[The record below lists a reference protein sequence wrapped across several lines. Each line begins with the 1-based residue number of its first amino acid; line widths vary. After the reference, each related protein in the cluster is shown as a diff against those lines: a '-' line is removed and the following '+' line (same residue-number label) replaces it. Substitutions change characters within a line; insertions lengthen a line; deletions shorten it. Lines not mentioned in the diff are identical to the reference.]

1 MKPKRESESNQYR
14 WIMLGLFWL
23 IYFSFGMIRS
33 SIYPLITP
41 ITQDLELSNAQIGTI
56 LGIFMLVYIFLSL
69 PIGLIIDRIGIR
81 KSLLTGIAV
90 LSLSGILRSYAS
102 NYVTMLLSVG
112 LMGLAGPTIS
122 VGVPKAIATWF
133 KGEERGTAN
142 GIYAT
147 GMFIGSA
154 TATAITTSIIWPY
167 LGSWRSTLGVY
178 GVFGFLAT
186 VIWIFF
192 GKEAGSTQ
200 LSGGFSEIIQALKRI
215 VNVREVWLLIAIS
228 FCYMLSIYGLQS
240 WLPKLLELKEVDVAL
255 AGVLASISSWFGLI
269 GSNALPI
276 LGRRISRK
284 YAIILSI
291 LIQGISIYVLG
302 TSLGIVLI
310 FTLILYGVFSAG
322 LPPLTFLTLMEVPEV
337 GSEYMGVATG
347 LLFSIMS
354 VGGFLGPYLVGY
366 LLDMTGSTYW
376 GIVLLS
382 VIMELSLIVA
392 FMLKK

>member
-1 MKPKRESESNQYR
+1 MKPESSQYK
-14 WIMLGLFWL
+14 WIMLGMFWL

-41 ITQDLELSNAQIGTI
+41 ITQDLGLTNSQIGTI

-81 KSLLTGIAV
+81 KSLLAGITV

-102 NYVTMLLSVG
+102 NYMTMLLSVG
-112 LMGLAGPTIS
+112 LMGLAGPTVSI
-122 VGVPKAIATWF
+122 GVPKAIATWF
-133 KGEERGTAN
+133 QGEDRGTAN
-142 GIYAT
+142 GIYVT

-154 TATAITTSIIWPY
+154 TATAITTSIILPY

-178 GVFGFLAT
+178 GVFGFLAS
-186 VIWIFF
+186 VIWIMF
-192 GKEAGSTQ
+192 GKEASQTQ
-200 LSGGFSEIIQALKRI
+200 SSGDFSEIVQALKRI
-215 VNVREVWLLIAIS
+215 IKIKEVWLLIAIS
-228 FCYMLSIYGLQS
+228 FSYMLSIYGLQS
-240 WLPKLLELKEVDVAL
+240 WLPKLLELKNIDIAL

-269 GSNALPI
+269 GSPALPI

-291 LIQGISIYVLG
+291 LIQGISIYVIG
-302 TSLGIVLI
+302 TSLGLVLI
-310 FTLILYGVFSAG
+310 LALILYGIFSAG
-322 LPPLTFLTLMEVPEV
+322 LPPLSFVTLMEVPEV

-354 VGGFLGPYLVGY
+354 VGGLIGPYLVGY
-366 LLDMTGSTYW
+366 LLDVTGSTYW
-376 GIVLLS
+376 GIVALA
-382 VIMELSLIVA
+382 VIMELSLFA
-392 FMLKK
+392 SLMLKK

>member
-1 MKPKRESESNQYR
+1 MKPESNQYK
-14 WIMLGLFWL
+14 WVMLGLFWL

-33 SIYPLITP
+33 SLYPLITP
-41 ITQDLELSNAQIGTI
+41 ITQDLGLTNSQIGAI
-56 LGIFMLVYIFLSL
+56 LGIFMLVYVFLAL

-81 KSLLTGIAV
+81 KALLAGIAV

-102 NYVTMLLSVG
+102 NFMTMLLSVG

-122 VGVPKAIATWF
+122 VGVPKAVAAWF
-133 KGEERGTAN
+133 HGEDRGTAS

-154 TATAITTSIIWPY
+154 IATAITTSIILPY

-178 GVFGFLAT
+178 GVIGLFVT
-186 VIWIFF
+186 IIWIML
-192 GKEAGSTQ
+192 GKEAGPTQ
-200 LSGGFSEIIQALKRI
+200 SSSDFSEIVLALKRI
-215 VNVREVWLLIAIS
+215 IKIKEVWLVIAIS
-228 FCYMLSIYGLQS
+228 FSYMLSIYGLQS
-240 WLPKLLELKEVDVAL
+240 WLPKLLELKNIDFAL

-269 GSNALPI
+269 GSPALPI

-291 LIQGISIYVLG
+291 LIQGISIYVIG

-310 FTLILYGVFSAG
+310 LALILYGIFSAG
-322 LPPLTFLTLMEVPEV
+322 LPPLTFVTLMEVPEV

-354 VGGFLGPYLVGY
+354 VGGFIGPYLVGY
-366 LLDMTGSTYW
+366 LLDVTGSTYW
-376 GIVLLS
+376 GIVSLA
-382 VIMELSLIVA
+382 VIMELSLIA
-392 FMLKK
+392 SLMLKK